1 MVIALVRKELKEREP
16 KPKKASF
23 HRESKS
29 NKRRHIPASVKR
41 EVMAR
46 AGGQCEFVSDVNGQ
60 RCCAQQGLEFDH
72 RKPIAHGGDST
83 LDNLRVLCRNH
94 NVDAAV
100 ETLGRAKMEEH
111 IPGLR
116 R

>member
-41 EVMAR
+41 DVMAR
-46 AGGQCEFVSDVNGQ
+46 AGSQCEFVSDVNGQ
-60 RCCAQQGLEFDH
+60 RCCAKHSLQFDH
-72 RKPIAHGGDST
+72 KTPIAHGGQST
-83 LDNLRVLCRNH
+83 SDNLRVFCRSH
-94 NVDAAV
+94 NVNAAV
-100 ETLGRAKMEEH
+100 ETLGRKKMEEY

-116 R
+116 S